1 MTDAKYI
8 RPEDRLYY
16 AAGALKSPS
25 TTPERRR
32 QYLAE
37 AEDAVVGAVEQPV
50 ERRAVLERGFLG
62 DWSVGAVFALVALKG
77 VGVE

>member
-37 AEDAVVGAVEQPV
+37 AEDALAKMKHDPTIPEHDIHPIGE
-50 ERRAVLERGFLG
+50 LN
-62 DWSVGAVFALVALKG
+62 
-77 VGVE
+77 